1 MGPMSRDEK
10 LMLSTMGAA
19 VVLWVLGDIVGV
31 SSVVT
36 AMLGLSWLL
45 LTGVLQWR
53 DCLTYNPAW
62 DTLFWF
68 AVLVGM
74 SSQLNNVGVVK
85 VCPAPSLM

>member
-19 VVLWVLGDIVGV
+19 VVLWVLGDMVGV

-53 DCLTYNPAW
+53 DCLTTIPPG
-62 DTLFWF
+62 TP
-68 AVLVGM
+68 
-74 SSQLNNVGVVK
+74 SSG
-85 VCPAPSLM
+85 SLCSWA